1 MNCRKYTLV
10 NTGATITTF
19 SYMYC
24 SDDIHWARQV
34 YLYPNQTKNIWGIQ
48 NTYITA
54 FKTGIFISN
63 EEIFPPV
70 PNPTPSNTPTPSI
83 TPSITPT
90 NTSTPVVTP
99 TTTTTS
105 TNTPTPTQTPTI
117 TTSITP
123 TATVT
128 QTTTSTQTP
137 TPSITPTYTPT
148 NTQTPTKTPTP
159 SITPTIGS
167 NYYYL
172 LNVYNTAQGNGDIT
186 FPDQNTITAN
196 LNPNLIGQ
204 AGYGIY
210 INQNTSI
217 GLNNSSILNNLIG
230 RSGSLTLTQGSNSAS
245 YTFSSDTFSSINF
258 GPYTNYIWDNDG
270 ASSPFTLTLVS
281 SATTNFNT
289 STPITI
295 TVT

>member
-1 MNCRKYTLV
+1 MNCKKYTLI
-10 NTGATITTF
+10 NTGTTIVTF
-19 SYMYC
+19 NYMHCTESVYW
-24 SDDIHWARQV
+24 DYQV
-34 YLYPNQTKNIWGIQ
+34 QLDPNQIKNIWAIE
-48 NTYITA
+48 NTFSTA
-54 FKTGIFISN
+54 FKSGITNIDS
-63 EEIFPPV
+63 ESFPPT
-70 PNPTPSNTPTPSI
+70 PNPTPSNTPTISL

-90 NTSTPVVTP
+90 NTSTPGVTP
-99 TTTTTS
+99 SQTTTS
-105 TNTPTPTQTPTI
+105 TNTTTPTQTPTV

-123 TATVT
+123 SATVT

-217 GLNNSSILNNLIG
+217 GLNNSSILDNLIG

-245 YTFSSDTFSSINF
+245 YTFSSDTFSSLNF